1 MANRSRFENG
11 IMESIWSEI
20 SESGFID
27 ETIQENKDEIHE
39 ALKEYISEIDV
50 SDFIDVEDDVERE
63 VEKQLNKAISEE
75 SIAEIVKNSVN
86 LQSILNIIS
95 ETPEFKK
102 LIQEKVVEEFNKL
115 WV

>member
-27 ETIQENKDEIHE
+27 ETIEDNKDEIHE
-39 ALKEYISEIDV
+39 ALKEYISGIDV
-50 SDFIDVEDDVERE
+50 SDFIDVEDDVEAE
-63 VEKQLNKAISEE
+63 IENQVSKAISED
-75 SIAEIVKNSVN
+75 SIAEIVKDSVN

-102 LIQEKVVEEFNKL
+102 LIQDKVLEEFNKL